1 MDIESEFHES
11 FNEDEAVNYEDNEEF
26 VIDNI

>member
-1 MDIESEFHES
+1 MDIKSEFHES